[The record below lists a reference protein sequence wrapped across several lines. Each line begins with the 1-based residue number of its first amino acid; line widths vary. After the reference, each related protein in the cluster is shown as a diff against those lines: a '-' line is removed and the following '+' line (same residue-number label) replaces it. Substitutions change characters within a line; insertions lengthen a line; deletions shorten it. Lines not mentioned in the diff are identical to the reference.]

1 MLIIHGGRVNKAYN
15 RCLFTRLPGKI
26 DWSAIVH
33 INFMSTRQPGNSSLT
48 LKSLIYFLIWRLKP
62 PNQKIKKTFQRQRRL
77 GLAGG
82 QISFY

>member
-48 LKSLIYFLIWRLKP
+48 LKSLIYFLISAESENLKS
-62 PNQKIKKTFQRQRRL
+62 FQRQRRL